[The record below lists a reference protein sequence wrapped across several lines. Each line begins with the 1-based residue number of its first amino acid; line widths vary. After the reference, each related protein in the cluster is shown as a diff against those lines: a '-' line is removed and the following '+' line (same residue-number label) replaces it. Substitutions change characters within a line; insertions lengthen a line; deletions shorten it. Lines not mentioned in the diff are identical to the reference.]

1 MSPETPGMVKMKDK
15 DNKLIYEAS
24 REPLHWSTRIDD
36 IKNKQRDAEI
46 PRLACYA
53 SDCMHWSA
61 GDKCVAEKV
70 ELSRVRGRS
79 FAMTVICETYTTTGE
94 DS

>member
-1 MSPETPGMVKMKDK
+1 MKDK